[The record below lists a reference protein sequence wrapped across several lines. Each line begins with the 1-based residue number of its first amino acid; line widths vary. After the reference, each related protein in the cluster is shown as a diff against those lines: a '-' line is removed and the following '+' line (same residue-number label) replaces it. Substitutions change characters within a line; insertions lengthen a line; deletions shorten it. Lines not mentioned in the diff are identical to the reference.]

1 MKRYAVVISLFV
13 LLAASVCAFADITVG
28 IDLSTTG
35 PMASVGIEFRNAA
48 LLGPSTIAGEK
59 VRYIFLDNNSDP
71 TTAVQNAKRLISES
85 NIDVLIGPPGSS
97 LALAVL
103 DPIAQAKVPTLC
115 LASASAI
122 VSPMDEKRKWM
133 FKAVAND
140 DVFVAAMVRHMATVG
155 VKTLSLIVSNDP
167 YGESWANETNKIAP
181 AKGIKV
187 VRVER
192 FERTDNSTTPQA
204 LRIMGEK
211 PDAVLIVAVGTP
223 SVTPQ
228 RALVE
233 HGYKGKLYQSG
244 GAVSEDFLRLGGKYV
259 EGTYLVQSPA
269 IVATQLPNGY
279 PTKKVAVDFLKLY
292 QSKYGKSTYFGAQM
306 WDELKLLEA
315 AVPVALKSARPG
327 TLEFREALRSAL
339 EQSKGV
345 VGATAVF
352 TMSPT
357 DHTGINELG
366 VSVIKVVNGTWKLE
380 QAAAFK

>member
-1 MKRYAVVISLFV
+1 MKRYAIALSVVLLFV
-13 LLAASVCAFADITVG
+13 ASICAFADITIGV
-28 IDLSTTG
+28 DLSTTG
-35 PMASVGIEFRNAA
+35 PMASVGIEFKNAA

-71 TTAVQNAKRLISES
+71 TTAVQNAKRLSQD
-85 NIDVLIGPPGSS
+85 NIDVLIGPPGTS
-97 LALAVL
+97 LALAVI
-103 DPIAQAKVPTLC
+103 DTIAQAKVPTLC

-140 DVFVAAMVRHMATVG
+140 DVFVAAMVNHMTRVG
-155 VKTLSLIVSNDP
+155 VKTLSLVVSNDP
-167 YGESWANETNKIAP
+167 YGESWANETNKIAS
-181 AKGIKV
+181 AKGIKIL
-187 VRVER
+187 RVER
-192 FERTDNSTTPQA
+192 FERTDNSTTPQTM
-204 LRIMGEK
+204 RIMSGH

-223 SVTPQ
+223 AVTPQ
-228 RALVE
+228 RSLVE
-233 HGYKGKLYQSG
+233 HGYKGKIYQSG
-244 GAVSEDFLRLGGKYV
+244 GAVNQDFLRLGGKFV

-269 IVATQLPNGY
+269 IVAEQLPNGY

-292 QSKYGKSTYFGAQM
+292 QSKYGTRSYFGAQM
-306 WDELKLLEA
+306 WDELKLVEA

-339 EQSKGV
+339 EKSKGV